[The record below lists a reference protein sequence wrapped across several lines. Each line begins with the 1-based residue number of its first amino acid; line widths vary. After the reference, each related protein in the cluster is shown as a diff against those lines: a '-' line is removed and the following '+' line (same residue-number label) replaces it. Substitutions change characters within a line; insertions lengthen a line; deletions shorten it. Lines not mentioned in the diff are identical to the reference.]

1 MNEHDDDISTGTLTP
16 DHERMLARGLGEF
29 DRSTARR
36 RTRRRVV
43 RGTAAA
49 VLVVALA
56 LIAARFGT
64 QPNDSTERNVAMG
77 KRSLPAYV
85 ELINDDLQLTVE
97 LELARACE
105 RIGRRG
111 GEVYVVECA
120 RR

>member
-1 MNEHDDDISTGTLTP
+1 MNEHDDDISADTLTP
-16 DHERMLARGLGEF
+16 DHQRMLARGLGEF

-36 RTRRRVV
+36 RMRRRIM
-43 RGTAAA
+43 RGTVTA

-56 LIAARFGT
+56 LITARFGP
-64 QPNDSTERNVAMG
+64 QPNSGTERIVAMG
-77 KRSLPAYV
+77 KRALPAYV
-85 ELINDDLQLTVE
+85 ELINDDMQLTVE